1 VKQRFIKTEHCSILS
16 QVVEPVNSDH
26 KNHSRKFAFKIS
38 TYFLHNFFNLGGY
51 TKRRKDKTI
60 IQLEVTKMAKKLIIG
75 GLIVV
80 LIGALAVGIYSYT
93 QDNQG
98 LRAGQAQAYGEGGG
112 QGYRGGLADDG
123 DAPVEGVGNRGRQG
137 NLDNGDGTPVEGTG
151 GQGYRGGQDSK
162 SFSPGSEYRGQ
173 VGDAR
178 QGGNTDGLYEPDPQA
193 YVEEWL
199 TLTGHVVGV
208 DTTGLT
214 LQTDDGQTMS
224 AALGPEWFWS
234 NQDVTVAPG
243 ERVTVQA
250 FEEDGE
256 IKVGQIS
263 LESNGTVL
271 QLRDDDGRP
280 MWAGRGRGGGRQ

>member
-1 VKQRFIKTEHCSILS
+1 LELILTSEKT
-16 QVVEPVNSDH
+16 
-26 KNHSRKFAFKIS
+26 K
-38 TYFLHNFFNLGGY
+38 TY
-51 TKRRKDKTI
+51 

-75 GLIVV
+75 GLIVILV
-80 LIGALAVGIYSYT
+80 GALAVGIYSYT

-112 QGYRGGLADDG
+112 QGNRGGLADDG
-123 DAPVEGVGNRGRQG
+123 DAPVQGAGNRGRQG
-137 NLDNGDGTPVEGTG
+137 SLADGDGAPVEGAG
-151 GQGYRGGQDSK
+151 SQGYRGGRGTE

-199 TLTGHVVGV
+199 TLTGQVVSV
-208 DTTGLT
+208 DISDLT
-214 LQTDDGQTMS
+214 LQIDDGQTMTVG
-224 AALGPEWFWS
+224 LGPEWFWS
-234 NQDVTVAPG
+234 DQNVTLAPGDVVTV
-243 ERVTVQA
+243 RA

-263 LESNGTVL
+263 IESNGTAL

-280 MWAGRGRGGGRQ
+280 LWAGRGRGGGRQ